1 MDRDNLPEH
10 SHENVDNFDDDSNKE
25 PEVIIE
31 PIEPE
36 FTTLNPLKDRKLMR
50 YVSNILE
57 NALRGLS
64 AKYRT
69 EQLNLEN
76 AEYFEFED

>member
-1 MDRDNLPEH
+1 
-10 SHENVDNFDDDSNKE
+10 
-25 PEVIIE
+25 
-31 PIEPE
+31 
-36 FTTLNPLKDRKLMR
+36 MR

-57 NALRGLS
+57 NALGGLS